1 MRSLHWL
8 LLLVASL
15 GLLRA
20 LIVPAG
26 NFHVDEDRQF
36 RSVQVAGDAL
46 RLGSQADGSAID
58 RFPRPGNVYDR
69 YRGTIYFGVQ
79 GAIQLFLP
87 DWLTQAQRLIVGR
100 LISVAFSLGAVL
112 LTAVL
117 VRELFPTA
125 PPMWGYL
132 AAGLVGLIPTN
143 NDMLAGV
150 NLDAAAALGGS
161 LWLYS
166 LARILR
172 FGGTRKRWLLAAS
185 AGVLA
190 ILIKT
195 TAVPLIFAGGG
206 PLLANRRARTR
217 VAAVVLAVGI
227 LVGLSAFVAGQ
238 MSPGVAHW
246 YSADWTE
253 THGSKLGDIVRT
265 DAIQG
270 ERSLLVSRLL
280 DREQETRNA
289 DFVQYLSDSDVAQVR
304 GSELRL
310 QVSMRSM
317 EGEMLV
323 PVPLLGDWHSD
334 DPMEQN
340 VGEDWVTYQT
350 NKRVPEDAESIF
362 VLLSAAPEGQRITYD
377 DVRLQVVSEN
387 GSLGDNLV
395 ANPSFEHEWWQAPRL
410 FLSPYVFNTRWFSLL
425 DWHRTWP
432 AWIDLARWLFS
443 NFWASFGGVW
453 PSLTPIQ
460 LMPMLTIS
468 VLAAL
473 GVGRILFVDSRVQ
486 DSWAAGKDVRIGLWM
501 LVAGTVL
508 TWGLTILRAEIVPN
522 RSNMLAWSSTRHAS
536 PALAAV
542 CSLLAIGF
550 LRWWPRK
557 YHGWVTALILGAL
570 FFVNILT
577 LFSVQLPFYQ
587 CSGLDF
593 ELRCLNVLAAQ

>member
-1 MRSLHWL
+1 MRYVHWL

-46 RLGSQADGSAID
+46 RLASQADGSAID

-69 YRGTIYFGVQ
+69 YRGTIYFGIQ
-79 GAIQLFLP
+79 GAIQLLLP
-87 DWLTQAQRLIVGR
+87 DGLTQAQRLIVAR
-100 LISVAFSLGAVL
+100 LIGVSFSLGAVM
-112 LTAVL
+112 LTALL

-132 AAGLVGLIPTN
+132 AAGLIGLIPTTS
-143 NDMLAGV
+143 DMLAGV

-172 FGGTRKRWLLAAS
+172 FGGTRNRWLLV
-185 AGVLA
+185 AGAGMLV
-190 ILIKT
+190 ILIKP
-195 TAVPLIFAGGG
+195 TAVPLLFAGSGL
-206 PLLANRRARTR
+206 LLAHRRARTKL
-217 VAAVVLAVGI
+217 AVVALAAGT
-227 LVGLSAFVAGQ
+227 LVGLSVWVAAQ

-246 YSADWTE
+246 YSGDWTE
-253 THGSKLGDIVRT
+253 GEGSKLGVMT
-265 DAIQG
+265 LADAAEGQ
-270 ERSLLVSRLL
+270 RALLVGRPL
-280 DREQETRNA
+280 DPEKDIDE
-289 DFVQYLSDSDVAQVR
+289 FVQYLPESIVAIVR

-323 PVPLLGDWHSD
+323 PVPLLGEWHSD

-350 NKRVPEDAESIF
+350 NQKIPEDAESVF
-362 VLLSAAPEGQRITYD
+362 VLLSAAPEGLRIAYD
-377 DVRLQVVSEN
+377 DVRLQVVLEN
-387 GSLGDNLV
+387 GGLGNNLI
-395 ANPSFEHEWWQAPRL
+395 ANPSFEQEWWQAPQL
-410 FLSPYVFNTRWFSLL
+410 FLAPYVFNTRWFSLL
-425 DWHRTWP
+425 DWQRTWP
-432 AWIDLARWLFS
+432 AWIDLARWLFA
-443 NFWASFGGVW
+443 NFWASFGSVW

-460 LMPMLTIS
+460 LVPMLTIS

-473 GVGRILFVDSRVQ
+473 GMGRILFVDSRVQ

-501 LVAGTVL
+501 LVTGAAL
-508 TWGLTILRAEIVPN
+508 TWGLTVLRAVIVPN
-522 RSNMLAWSSTRHAS
+522 RSNMLVWSSTRHAS

-542 CSLLAIGF
+542 CSMLAIGF
-550 LRWWPRK
+550 LRWWPHK
-557 YHGWVTALILGAL
+557 YHGWVTALIIVAL

-577 LFSVQLPFYQ
+577 LFNVQLPFYQ
-587 CSGLDF
+587 CAGLDF
-593 ELRCLNVLAAQ
+593 ELRCLNVLAAK